1 MFEEVSQ
8 FYKRIRNGTNHRYC
22 SWEHCYNFFQSNE
35 RTNYDLAALNLGFYL
50 ASWGMYRGSSFLLQK
65 DYKVHVGAV
74 KIIQDKEYGVLR
86 GISLEGFTEE
96 KIDLLFGLI
105 EQLRE
110 YYNEIK
116 FSVLHLGNNNDT
128 TDTLITKAL
137 MGTLGCIPAYDR
149 FFIKGINESAE
160 LRVGLNKENFKALL
174 EWCKNNPVPDNIRQD
189 IPAQYPIMKIID
201 MYFWRIGEI
210 KLTNDA
216 IAKANEE
223 LGRLGE
229 LNSPDGKQ
237 RLRKKHLEQKI
248 VQYQNVLHGK

>member
-1 MFEEVSQ
+1 M
-8 FYKRIRNGTNHRYC
+8 
-22 SWEHCYNFFQSNE
+22 
-35 RTNYDLAALNLGFYL
+35 AALNLGFYL

-74 KIIQDKEYGVLR
+74 KIIQDERYGVLR
-86 GISLEGFTEE
+86 GISLKDFTEE

-110 YYNEIK
+110 YYNKIK
-116 FSVLHLGNNNDT
+116 SSVPHLGNNNDT

-149 FFIKGINESAE
+149 FFIKGINESAG

-189 IPAQYPIMKIID
+189 IPSEYPTMKIID
-201 MYFWRIGEI
+201 MHFWRIGEI

-216 IAKANEE
+216 INEANEE
-223 LGRLGE
+223 LTGLNK
-229 LNSPDGKQ
+229 LNSLDRRQ
-237 RLRKKHLEQKI
+237 TLRKTHLEQKLVRYKDI
-248 VQYQNVLHGK
+248 LNGK